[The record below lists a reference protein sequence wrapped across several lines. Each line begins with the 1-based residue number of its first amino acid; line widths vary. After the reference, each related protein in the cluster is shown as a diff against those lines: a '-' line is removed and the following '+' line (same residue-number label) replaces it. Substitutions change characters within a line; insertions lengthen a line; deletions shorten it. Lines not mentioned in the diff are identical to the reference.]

1 MHRNSE
7 MTLNEVSTVVDA
19 RTSSSPPAGPSA
31 TSARRSPTTVGGKYR
46 VSSKAGRVTPSPA
59 KFESGSVPRSQAR
72 PPLRGKLE
80 LGRHAA
86 THGCVYAT
94 PHLACPIRL

>member
-19 RTSSSPPAGPSA
+19 RTSYSPPAGPSA
-31 TSARRSPTTVGGKYR
+31 TFARRSPTTVGGKYR

-59 KFESGSVPRSQAR
+59 KFESGSVPRPRAR
-72 PPLRGKLE
+72 PALRGE
-80 LGRHAA
+80 QVPCSAWLGALDRN
-86 THGCVYAT
+86 VDRET
-94 PHLACPIRL
+94 PRETS